1 MTRFEGAWS
10 DENIQNVAVLQS
22 TGRDGGTLLRYEVR
36 WKYSLLDDG
45 ETYSSYES
53 WARLAPLNL
62 SRGDPADAGFLV
74 AAASAEHHKL
84 R

>member
-10 DENIQNVAVLQS
+10 DENIENVAVLQS